1 MEFLKAMTEKEAR
14 EIIQA
19 FPVSPKVETVDIDN
33 AQGRVLAEDLI
44 SGEAIPPFARSLV
57 DGYAVKAKDTRG
69 GKETNP
75 VFLNLKG
82 EVRIGEEA
90 KTAVSDGDCVYIS
103 TGSMAPEGSDAVVM
117 QEYARRMPGAVEI
130 TRAVYQGENICHE
143 GEDIQKGKI
152 VLRKGKSITSFD
164 MGILAALGVSKVP
177 VYKRSEV
184 AVISS
189 GDEIVGIEETPPFGK
204 VRDINRYT
212 VSGLLK
218 KEGVHVTF
226 LGHAKDSVQQ
236 ITEKLELAKDYDI
249 ILISGG
255 SSKGERDF
263 VTASIEKLGGEII
276 FHGINIKPGKPTIY
290 GKLFGKP
297 IFGLPGHPGSC
308 VMVTMRFVLPLVR
321 RLQGKMIYGER
332 TVGGILTTNVPSSYG
347 IEEYVRVTLEKTD
360 ESRLVTPIFS
370 KSAVISSLA
379 QADGYIIVPEGTE
392 GLEKGE
398 TVKVY
403 FF

>member
-255 SSKGERDF
+255 SSKGER
-263 VTASIEKLGGEII
+263 L
-276 FHGINIKPGKPTIY
+276 
-290 GKLFGKP
+290 
-297 IFGLPGHPGSC
+297 
-308 VMVTMRFVLPLVR
+308 
-321 RLQGKMIYGER
+321 
-332 TVGGILTTNVPSSYG
+332 
-347 IEEYVRVTLEKTD
+347 
-360 ESRLVTPIFS
+360 
-370 KSAVISSLA
+370 
-379 QADGYIIVPEGTE
+379 
-392 GLEKGE
+392 
-398 TVKVY
+398 
-403 FF
+403 